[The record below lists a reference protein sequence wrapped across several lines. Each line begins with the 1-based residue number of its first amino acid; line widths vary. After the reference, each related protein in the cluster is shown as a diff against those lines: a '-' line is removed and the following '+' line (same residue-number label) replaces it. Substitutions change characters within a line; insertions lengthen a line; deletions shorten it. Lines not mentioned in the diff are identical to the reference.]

1 MGRREGVSKGGPT
14 VRGHVMFRGSYE
26 HTIDQKG
33 RLSIPSRYREL
44 LRENYEEKFI
54 VTRSENCLVAYPEA
68 EWIKLEKRF
77 SQLPHLDKSAKAV
90 MRFLV
95 SSATEC
101 PVDKQGRILIP
112 QYLRNHAG
120 LEKDVVL
127 AGMIDKVEIWAKDRW
142 EKEMAETSD
151 QFEELGGTLGI

>member
-1 MGRREGVSKGGPT
+1 
-14 VRGHVMFRGSYE
+14 MFRGNFE

-33 RLSIPSRYREL
+33 RLSIPSRFREL
-44 LRENYEEKFI
+44 LREHYEEKFI
-54 VTRSENCLVAYPEA
+54 VTRSENCLIAYPEA
-68 EWIKLEKRF
+68 EWVKLEKRI
-77 SQLPHLDKSAKAV
+77 SQLPQLDKNAKAV

-120 LEKDVVL
+120 LDKEVIL
-127 AGMIDKVEIWAKDRW
+127 AGIINRIEFWKKEKWEQGMKDTSERFGEIGED
-142 EKEMAETSD
+142 
-151 QFEELGGTLGI
+151 LGI

>member
-1 MGRREGVSKGGPT
+1 M
-14 VRGHVMFRGSYE
+14 MFRGNFE

-33 RLSIPSRYREL
+33 RLSIPSRFREL
-44 LRENYEEKFI
+44 LREHYEEKFI
-54 VTRSENCLVAYPEA
+54 VTRSENCLEAYPEA
-68 EWIKLEKRF
+68 EWVKLEKKI
-77 SQLPHLDKSAKAV
+77 SQLPQLDKNAKAV

-95 SSATEC
+95 SSAIEC

-142 EKEMAETSD
+142 EKEMSETSE
-151 QFEELGGTLGI
+151 QFGELGGTLGI